1 MGGCSILTARVDAG
15 RRSPS
20 AMRLPLSMMYSK
32 LSSPSSLLTGLLTS
46 TLRSGSSQEDSV
58 ISWPNMESIAAR
70 LQGQVV
76 HRRTRGRTR
85 KP

>member
-1 MGGCSILTARVDAG
+1 MGGCSIFTARGG
-15 RRSPS
+15 RGKTVPS
-20 AMRLPLSMMYSK
+20 AMRLPLSMMYCK
-32 LSSPSSLLTGLLTS
+32 LSFPSSLLTCLLTS
-46 TLRSGSSQEDSV
+46 TLRRGSSQEDSV

-76 HRRTRGRTR
+76 NRRTRGRTR